1 MKKFLDFH
9 FWFNI
14 RPGSLAPN
22 VILALIVLLAV
33 FLAISIISSLPKFKE
48 RGLYFKI
55 WRKINLFAI
64 SNFVIGLFLLFF
76 AYEALVMLSMRF
88 FFLLWFLGIVVWL
101 GFIIRDFT
109 KIPELR
115 EKLKKEAEYKKYIP

>member
-1 MKKFLDFH
+1 MKKFLDLH

-14 RPGSLAPN
+14 RPGTLDFN
-22 VILALIVLLAV
+22 VMFILIVILAI
-33 FLAISIISSLPKFKE
+33 FLGIAIISGLPKFKQ

-55 WRKINLFAI
+55 WKHINLFAV
-64 SNFVIGLFLLFF
+64 SNFIIGLFLLFF
-76 AYEALVMLSMRF
+76 AYETLVVLSIRF
-88 FFLLWFLGIVVWL
+88 FFLLWFLSMLIWLRFIV
-101 GFIIRDFT
+101 GDFI

>member
-1 MKKFLDFH
+1 MF
-9 FWFNI
+9 I
-14 RPGSLAPN
+14 
-22 VILALIVLLAV
+22 LIVVLAV
-33 FLAISIISSLPKFKE
+33 FLAIAIISGLPKFKQ

-55 WRKINLFAI
+55 WKHINLFAI

-88 FFLLWFLGIVVWL
+88 FFLLWFLGMLIWL
-101 GFIIRDFT
+101 GFIIRDFI